1 MRRLLPLLLLC
12 LTMPACQ
19 DKNDSAKA
27 AGDKTASAIDDF
39 PAPGDRFVQPTP
51 PAQHRPFT
59 PPALNLPPYVPKGFG
74 ALFDMGMADPRDC
87 IYRQVK
93 VRLADSEDGDA
104 GLHSIHAWVY
114 TSPKAGP
121 RAIAWNGL
129 VYPTEKLGPPADL
142 VADVEA
148 MLNRDSRPSPH
159 GPFRRGLLLEDF
171 ESASHEVLLPG
182 RAALLHRLGRGEL
195 ALRVWGQWA
204 KTVRPDL
211 KAKILLP
218 MRHDFMWA
226 LFVRGFGAHMR
237 GDDARALPYLRQSL
251 ASWNHSGTTVMDD
264 VARAAKWLYLDQ
276 RRRQKQKPRPSALSQ
291 GRQAFASQKDWI
303 DALIEDLEN
312 VRLGPRDPVC
322 PDPVCLALLN
332 EGPAAVEALLRIL
345 ARDSR
350 LTRAVIRVG
359 PMNFHRRLFFTQDIA
374 YDLLVRI
381 FDYNDFP
388 ALPPWDDTS
397 KNTAARYREQAR
409 IMGDWWKRHSRLS
422 PAQRKLKQ
430 WLDELSYSDVLFGR
444 R

>member
-1 MRRLLPLLLLC
+1 MRRLFPLLLLC
-12 LTMPACQ
+12 LTMLACQ
-19 DKNDSAKA
+19 DKNDSAKTT
-27 AGDKTASAIDDF
+27 GKPDF
-39 PAPGDRFVQPTP
+39 PAPEQRFAQLTP

-59 PPALNLPPYVPKGFG
+59 PPACNLPPYVPKGFA
-74 ALFDMGMADPRDC
+74 ALFDLGMADPRDC

-114 TSPKAGP
+114 TPPKARP
-121 RAIAWNGL
+121 QAIAWNGL
-129 VYPTEKLGPPADL
+129 VYPAEESGPPADL

-148 MLNRDSRPSPH
+148 MLKRDAQPSPH
-159 GPFRRGLLLEDF
+159 GPYRRGLLLEDF

-195 ALRVWGQWA
+195 AQRVWGQWA

-211 KAKILLP
+211 QAKILLP
-218 MRHDFMWA
+218 MRYDFMWA

-251 ASWNHSGTTVMDD
+251 ASWNHSGTTAMDD

-276 RRRQKQKPRPSALSQ
+276 RRRQKQKPRLSALSQ
-291 GRQAFASQKDWI
+291 GRQAFPRQKDWI
-303 DALIEDLEN
+303 DALIVDLEN
-312 VRLGPRDPVC
+312 VRLGPRDASPPDPVC
-322 PDPVCLALLN
+322 PDPVCRALLN
-332 EGPAAVEALLRIL
+332 EGPAAVEALLKTL

-350 LTRAVIRVG
+350 LTRSVIREG
-359 PMNFHRRLFFTQDIA
+359 PTNFRRRLFFTQDLA
-374 YDLLVRI
+374 YELLVHI
-381 FDYNDFP
+381 FDHDDFP

-397 KNTAARYREQAR
+397 KNEQAR
-409 IMGDWWKRHSRLS
+409 IMGEWWTRYGRLS
-422 PAQRKLKQ
+422 PVQRKLKQ

>member
-1 MRRLLPLLLLC
+1 MRRLFLLLLLC
-12 LTMPACQ
+12 LTMLACQ
-19 DKNDSAKA
+19 DKNDPAKA
-27 AGDKTASAIDDF
+27 TGDKTASAIDDF
-39 PAPGDRFVQPTP
+39 PVPEQRFAQATP

-59 PPALNLPPYVPKGFG
+59 PPASDLPLYVSKGFG

-87 IYRQVK
+87 AYRQVK

-104 GLHSIHAWVY
+104 GLHGIHAWVY
-114 TSPKAGP
+114 TQPKTGP

-129 VYPTEKLGPPADL
+129 VYPTEELGPPADL

-148 MLNRDSRPSPH
+148 MLIRDSQPSPH
-159 GPFRRGLLLEDF
+159 GPYRRGLLLEDF

-195 ALRVWGQWA
+195 AQRVWGQWA
-204 KTVRPDL
+204 KSVRPDL

-251 ASWNHSGTTVMDD
+251 AAWNHSGTTVMDD

-276 RRRQKQKPRPSALSQ
+276 RRRQKQKPHPSALSQ
-291 GRQAFASQKDWI
+291 GRQAFARQQDWI
-303 DALIEDLEN
+303 DALIVDLEN
-312 VRLGPRDPVC
+312 VRLRPRDASPR
-322 PDPVCLALLN
+322 DPVCLALLD
-332 EGPAAVEALLRIL
+332 EGPAAVEALLKTL
-345 ARDSR
+345 AWDPR
-350 LTRAVIRVG
+350 LTRLVKREG
-359 PMNFHRRLFFTQDIA
+359 PRNFHRRLFFTQDIA
-374 YDLLVRI
+374 YELLVRI
-381 FDYNDFP
+381 FDYKDFP
-388 ALPPWDDTS
+388 TLPLWDDIS

-409 IMGDWWKRHSRLS
+409 IMGEWWKRYGLLS
-422 PAQRKLKQ
+422 PVQRKLKQ
-430 WLDELSYSDVLFGR
+430 WVDELSYSDVLFGR